1 MALLAILVMLALVLQ
16 ADPGQMRDLLGQM
29 DLTIIIAVV
38 GLYLL
43 NVFTKVLRWYA
54 LLTRGESTPPIGKV
68 TLYFL
73 IGMAINNSTP
83 GRVSGEP
90 VRAYLVKTGS
100 DYPMGRGM
108 ASIFVEKTIDT
119 IVTLTFAIVGT
130 LLLMGVLSEEAS
142 DTLLLSAGIVAI
154 IMAVLL
160 GFIAFPGVPR
170 RLASWFFRRLN
181 RRGPSEQVERWEGAM
196 DGFLGTFEQGTHEI
210 ARNPVQTSAATG
222 LTVIIWFN
230 EALRLWLV
238 FLALGYNASFELMMI
253 ATSLA
258 SFAAL
263 LIPLGAGSSTA
274 IAAIC
279 TLAGIDGTLSTTAGL
294 VFVMTSIWISIPLG
308 AGAMAISGV
317 RGKEVLGMD
326 RHGDGN
332 GRMPAGA
339 GPRSPPDDGALP
351 VKGIEGPSGHPA
363 TAIGAPNPLVAT
375 PPSDGRVASV
385 TNARPDRQPS
395 VLHVPDG
402 DDHEGR
408 PDPLLLNEQ
417 H

>member
-1 MALLAILVMLALVLQ
+1 MALMAILVMLALVFQ
-16 ADPGQMRDLLGQM
+16 ADPGQMRDLLDQM

-43 NVFTKVLRWYA
+43 NMTAKVLRWYA
-54 LLTRGESTPPIGKV
+54 LLSRKEGTPPIRRV
-68 TLYFL
+68 ALYFL

-119 IVTLTFAIVGT
+119 IVTLIFAVVGI
-130 LLLMGVLSEEAS
+130 LLLIGVLNEKAS
-142 DTLLLSAGIVAI
+142 DVLLLSAGIVAVFMI
-154 IMAVLL
+154 VLIV
-160 GFIAFPGVPR
+160 FIAFPGIPR
-170 RLASWFFRRLN
+170 RLAARFFRRLR
-181 RRGPSEQVERWEGAM
+181 RRGDSERAESWEARM
-196 DGFLGTFEQGTHEI
+196 DGFLGTFEQGTREI
-210 ARNPVQTSAATG
+210 AKNPYQTAAATG
-222 LTVIIWFN
+222 VTTIIWFN

-238 FLALGYNASFELMMI
+238 FLALGYNASFELMMV
-253 ATSLA
+253 ATALA

-308 AGAMAISGV
+308 AAAMAISGV
-317 RGKEVLGMD
+317 RGDEVLGMD
-326 RHGDGN
+326 RSKAGDG
-332 GRMPAGA
+332 RTPAGA
-339 GPRSPPDDGALP
+339 GARVTPDKGTLQDMMVDGSKGRSTFPLGIKSAL
-351 VKGIEGPSGHPA
+351 VSS
-363 TAIGAPNPLVAT
+363 

-385 TNARPDRQPS
+385 SKAGPYSEPS

-402 DDHEGR
+402 DGHEDR
-408 PDPLLLNEQ
+408 PDPLLLDEQ